1 MKRFREQPGA
11 TVERVAS
18 PEGVDAALDVL
29 MGLHAGAFAA
39 RGEPTV
45 FAGSAVRTFHV
56 ALARRA
62 AAEGSLWLVTLK
74 AEDRALAAFYGF
86 RWQGVLHH
94 FQSGVDPAKRSFGPG
109 NVLRWI
115 TLEEDV
121 FGNEGESTLGPYYV
135 RLCCEFYADSCFVA
149 LENGRPVG
157 YLLAFV
163 RQKEVYCTTLGVL
176 SHCRGTRVVH
186 QLLQSF
192 VRAMLAQGVE
202 SCWFTVKED
211 NQAARALHATL
222 GAQEVETR
230 ENFYGPGDNRIVS
243 KIDRDSFGRLK
254 WAVFSFRS
262 DSCRALVIDF

>member
-1 MKRFREQPGA
+1 MGRYQVRPLSQDDF
-11 TVERVAS
+11 
-18 PEGVDAALDVL
+18 AAL
-29 MGLHAGAFAA
+29 M
-39 RGEPTV
+39 
-45 FAGSAVRTFHV
+45 
-56 ALARRA
+56 
-62 AAEGSLWLVTLK
+62 
-74 AEDRALAAFYGF
+74 
-86 RWQGVLHH
+86 Q
-94 FQSGVDPAKRSFGPG
+94 
-109 NVLRWI
+109 
-115 TLEEDV
+115 LEEDV

-149 LENGRPVG
+149 IEGGRPVG

-176 SHCRGTRVVH
+176 PHCRGTRVVH

-243 KIDRDSFGRLK
+243 KIDRDSFGKLRARYERLGLIEATK
-254 WAVFSFRS
+254 AVADAVEGVQPHRQPGEE
-262 DSCRALVIDF
+262 AA